1 MSDVGMTILVAV
13 VMVIGFMGTVIPVL
27 PGLALI
33 WAAALV
39 YGFVVGFGALGVVVM
54 VVLSALV
61 VVGFVMSFLV
71 PKRMA
76 DGHDVS
82 RWSQLVAAVGAIIGF
97 FVIPVVGVIVGAL
110 IGLLIAEYL
119 NQGDW
124 KQAWGATV
132 VVAKGFGL
140 SALIDMGLATIM
152 IALWSIWALAVVT

>member
-1 MSDVGMTILVAV
+1 MSDVEMTILVAV
-13 VMVIGFMGTVIPVL
+13 VMVVGLFGTVVPVL

-39 YGFVVGFGALGVVVM
+39 YGLVVGFGALGVGIMVM
-54 VVLSALV
+54 LSALV
-61 VVGFVMSFLV
+61 VVAVVKAIWV

-82 RWSQLVAAVGAIIGF
+82 RWSQVAALVGAVVGF

-110 IGLLIAEYL
+110 VGLLLAEYL

-132 VVAKGFGL
+132 AVAKGFGL
-140 SALIDMGLATIM
+140 STLIDIGLAMAM
-152 IALWSIWALAVVT
+152 IGLWSIWALAVVT